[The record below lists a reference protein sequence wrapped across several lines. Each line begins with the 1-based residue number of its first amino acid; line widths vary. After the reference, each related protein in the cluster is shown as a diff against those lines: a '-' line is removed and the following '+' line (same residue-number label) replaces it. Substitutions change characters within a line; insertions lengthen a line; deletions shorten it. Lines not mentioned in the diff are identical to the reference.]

1 MNKLRYVAVS
11 TGTLLLLS
19 VTAVSASAL
28 RMQLTTVSLDSLP
41 ALVSPND
48 EITFTGTL
56 TNANTGEGLRD
67 KTVVIYREGPI
78 SPMIVAEAL
87 TGIDGSFSV
96 PWTATLDVNRDTPV
110 TVFAQFDGDE
120 TALAS
125 RTGKMSFR
133 IALIPIN
140 LEITT
145 DANKNRYS
153 VGSIAFF
160 SVAFHDG
167 MGNFIDPDFIRATYD
182 GNFVSMTKE
191 EVGRYTFET
200 SRLVKFEEHQF
211 GVFAEKFGYI
221 STQKSLTIT
230 VFGAQ
235 IAKPVKVSALKI
247 GDDVRIKVKNNVL
260 SPGEIYTFSGKF
272 LDGSA
277 VESSSGMWQFSVN
290 PAADSFS
297 LKSLEKSLGPDKSTI
312 FKVKVQGTPTKLLW
326 KALDLHGKQLAD
338 GTSSVVSVRTR

>member
-1 MNKLRYVAVS
+1 MNKLQYVAVS

-19 VTAVSASAL
+19 VMAVNASAL

-41 ALVSPND
+41 SLVSPND

-56 TNANTGEGLRD
+56 TDANTGEGLRD
-67 KTVVIYREGPI
+67 KTIMIFREGPMGPEVI
-78 SPMIVAEAL
+78 AEAL
-87 TGIDGSFSV
+87 TGIDGGFS
-96 PWTATLDVNRDTPV
+96 ATWIAALDVNRDTPV

-120 TALAS
+120 AALPS
-125 RTGKMSFR
+125 RTSKVSFR

-145 DANKNRYS
+145 DSNKNRYS
-153 VGSIAFF
+153 IGSMAFF

-167 MGNFIDPDFIRATYD
+167 MANFVDPDFVRATYD
-182 GNFVSMTKE
+182 GNFVSMKKE
-191 EVGRYTFET
+191 EVGRYTFT
-200 SRLVKFEEHQF
+200 TQKLVKFEEHQF
-211 GVFAEKFGYI
+211 GVFAEKFGYS
-221 STQKSLTIT
+221 STQESLTVT

-235 IAKPVKVSALKI
+235 IAKPVKVSAIKI

-260 SPGEIYTFSGKF
+260 SPGEIYTFMGKF
-272 LDGSA
+272 IDGSA

-290 PAADSFS
+290 SAAGSFS
-297 LKSLEKSLGPDKSTI
+297 LKSLVGSLAPDKSTI

-326 KALDLHGKQLAD
+326 QALDLHGKQLAD
-338 GTSSVVSVRTR
+338 GASSVVSVRTR